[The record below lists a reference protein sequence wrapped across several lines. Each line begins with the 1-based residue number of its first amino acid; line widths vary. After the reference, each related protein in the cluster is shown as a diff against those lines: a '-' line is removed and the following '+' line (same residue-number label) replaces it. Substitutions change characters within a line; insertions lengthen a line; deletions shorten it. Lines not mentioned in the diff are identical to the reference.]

1 MLTAVRRNRGMGGL
15 KKLPDYLKFTALEN
29 CQVIF
34 NIESNVTP
42 EYVEYVEYSLNGKTW
57 THINNTN
64 TGQGADISIYI
75 PLQNGETVMFR
86 GKAVSYANPNS
97 GTNWYSSFGFTGN
110 VSASGNIMSLL
121 NPQFE
126 DLTTLNPSAFE
137 YLFQSCDK
145 LITAPTLPATTL
157 AKKCYYNMFTGCEG
171 LISAPELPSMV
182 LAEMCY
188 DNMFSGCTSLVN
200 APALPATDLTPLCY
214 SAMFSGC
221 TSLVNAP
228 ALPATKIA
236 YQCYNG
242 MFNGCTSLVNAPA
255 LPATDLELTGSV
267 WYGCYQNMFR
277 GCTSL
282 VNAPALPATKLSNYC
297 YQAMFYRCISLVT
310 APVLPAQTLK
320 SSCYKEMFYGCTLL
334 NKITMLGTY
343 LSGALSDWVR
353 NVAAAGTFVKRSDVT
368 NIPSGNS
375 GIPTGWTVEDYV
387 G

>member
-1 MLTAVRRNRGMGGL
+1 MLTAVRRNRGMGGRKDL
-15 KKLPDYLKFTALEN
+15 LPDYLKFTALEN
-29 CQVIF
+29 CQVILDIG
-34 NIESNVTP
+34 NNVTP

-64 TGQGADISIYI
+64 TGQGAGVNINI
-75 PLQNGETVMFR
+75 PLQNGESVMFR

-121 NPQFE
+121 DTQFE

-137 YLFQSCDK
+137 YLFQSCEK
-145 LITAPTLPATTL
+145 LTTAPTLPATTL
-157 AKKCYYNMFTGCEG
+157 AKKCYYNMFLGCKG
-171 LISAPELPSMV
+171 LVSAPELPATSIAEQCYNGMFGGCTSLV
-182 LAEMCY
+182 NAPSLPATDLATLCY
-188 DNMFSGCTSLVN
+188 GGMFSGCTSLVN
-200 APALPATDLTPLCY
+200 AP
-214 SAMFSGC
+214 S
-221 TSLVNAP
+221 
-228 ALPATKIA
+228 
-236 YQCYNG
+236 
-242 MFNGCTSLVNAPA
+242 
-255 LPATDLELTGSV
+255 LPATDLELSGSV

-297 YQAMFYRCISLVT
+297 YQGMFNGCTSLVN
-310 APVLPAQTLK
+310 APILPAQTLK

-343 LSGALSDWVR
+343 LSGAFADWVR
-353 NVAAAGTFVKRSDVT
+353 NVATTGTFVKRSDVT

-375 GIPTGWTVEDYV
+375 GIPTGWTIEDYV